1 MVKIEYLI
9 VKYHSDIF
17 GWNPANRTNIPDN
30 WDTFWFINK
39 SQLKLLHYSFRKI
52 GKTVIWLKMQAQIMK
67 NLQKAIQVTRVLEET
82 HQPNEHLNPIL
93 SQLAIVSC

>member
-1 MVKIEYLI
+1 
-9 VKYHSDIF
+9 
-17 GWNPANRTNIPDN
+17 
-30 WDTFWFINK
+30 
-39 SQLKLLHYSFRKI
+39 
-52 GKTVIWLKMQAQIMK
+52 MQAQIMK